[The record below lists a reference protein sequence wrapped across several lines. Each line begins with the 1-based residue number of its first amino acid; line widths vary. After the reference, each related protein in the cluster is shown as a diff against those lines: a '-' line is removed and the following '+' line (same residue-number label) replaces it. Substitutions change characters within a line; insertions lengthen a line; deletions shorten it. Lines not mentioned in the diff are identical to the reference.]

1 MVSIIQC
8 ELPHSFSLTGA
19 RPTILQIFRKVMRA
33 FVFPVRLI
41 NQACVIVRSDEQWT
55 FNGGFC
61 VVNNYPNDNDDHERK
76 APD

>member
-33 FVFPVRLI
+33 CVFPVRLV
-41 NQACVIVRSDEQWT
+41 NQACVIVRSDEQ
-55 FNGGFC
+55 
-61 VVNNYPNDNDDHERK
+61 
-76 APD
+76 

>member
-19 RPTILQIFRKVMRA
+19 RPIILQIFHKVMRA
-33 FVFPVRLI
+33 CVFPVRLI
-41 NQACVIVRSDEQWT
+41 NQACVIVRSDEQWA

-61 VVNNYPNDNDDHERK
+61 VVNNYPNDKDDHEWK